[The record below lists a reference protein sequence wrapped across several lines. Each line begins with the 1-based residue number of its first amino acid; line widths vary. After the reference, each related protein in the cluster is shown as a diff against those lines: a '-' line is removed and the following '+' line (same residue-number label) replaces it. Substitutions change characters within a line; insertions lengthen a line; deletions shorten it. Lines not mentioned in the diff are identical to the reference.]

1 MASGDEDHNLLIWN
15 TRSGKIVRQYRLPH
29 KIIDNIEW
37 CPTMDQC
44 LLAVANETEVHL
56 ICPELFRKDINHIT
70 RDIFLRAEQTY
81 KIESVANE
89 KKEQFCKWI
98 FKGTAREE
106 EVHPHI
112 LASIV
117 FKIIISRLAWHSKA
131 DYLSTM
137 AHNI

>member
-1 MASGDEDHNLLIWN
+1 M
-15 TRSGKIVRQYRLPH
+15 
-29 KIIDNIEW
+29 
-37 CPTMDQC
+37 
-44 LLAVANETEVHL
+44 ANEFEVHL
-56 ICPELFRKDINHIT
+56 ICPELFRKEANTHT
-70 RDIFLRAEQTY
+70 KDIFARAEQTY
-81 KIESVANE
+81 KIETAASE

-98 FKGTAREE
+98 FKGAAREE

-117 FKIIISRLAWHSKA
+117 FKIIISRLSWHSKA